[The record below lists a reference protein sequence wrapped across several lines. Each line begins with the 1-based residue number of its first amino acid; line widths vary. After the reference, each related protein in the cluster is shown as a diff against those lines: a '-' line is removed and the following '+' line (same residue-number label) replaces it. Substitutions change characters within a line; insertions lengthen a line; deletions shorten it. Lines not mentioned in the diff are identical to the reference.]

1 MAVDSS
7 KQKRDKC
14 QVGPDNEVDDH
25 PPVPEYGQWDD
36 DRKIDYC
43 SDVSFDGIIDDET
56 QQQVDL
62 SIGKVNEKE
71 EDDKEE
77 EEYKKDTN
85 LITYLKKNSGTSKQS
100 QQQEPTGTNME
111 ERQHANSAQYSLNPG
126 DDDTYDPSEYE
137 FSDC

>member
-7 KQKRDKC
+7 KQKRGKC
-14 QVGPDNEVDDH
+14 PEVPDNEVDDH
-25 PPVPEYGQWDD
+25 PPVPEYVQWSD

-43 SDVSFDGIIDDET
+43 SDVSIDGIVDDDQQDNVIGET
-56 QQQVDL
+56 D
-62 SIGKVNEKE
+62 EKE
-71 EDDKEE
+71 EEDKE

-85 LITYLKKNSGTSKQS
+85 LISYLKKNSGASS
-100 QQQEPTGTNME
+100 QQQEPPTDANME